1 MSTPTTV
8 TGPDLRTTYLGL
20 ELSGPVVVSA
30 NPLTRHIDSLLD
42 LERAGAA
49 AVVLPSLFQ
58 EEVEAEE
65 LEAMRLMDVGD
76 GFAEFDSAP
85 LSDVDTSGLGT
96 DRHVRLVAEAK
107 AHLKIPVIASVN
119 GVQPAGWTRYGKILA
134 DAGADAVEL
143 NLYGVNTDPREDSA
157 AVERRYLEIIETV
170 KSAIDVPLAVK
181 LSQNY
186 QALSNFAVR
195 AKDAGADGLVLF
207 NRFLGP
213 DIDLEEFRV
222 VPRVALST
230 SAELRLRMRWIAILR
245 SQVPQLSLAAT
256 GGVHTAEDVLKT
268 LLVGADVAC
277 VASTVLQQGP
287 SAIAGLLQG
296 LGAWMSQHDYDSVHQ
311 LCGSMS
317 SSSVDNPGEFE
328 RAQYVQAITTWTPD
342 R

>member
-8 TGPDLRTTYLGL
+8 ADPQLGTTYLGL
-20 ELSGPVVVSA
+20 KLTSPVVVSA
-30 NPLTRHIDSLLD
+30 NPLTQHVDSLAE
-42 LERAGAA
+42 LERAGAG

-85 LSDVDTSGLGT
+85 LAEVDASGLGT

-107 AHLKIPVIASVN
+107 AALKIPVIASVN
-119 GVQPAGWTRYGKILA
+119 GSQPGGWARYGKILA
-134 DAGADAVEL
+134 DAGADAMEL
-143 NLYGVNTDPREDSA
+143 NLYGVNTDPRLDA
-157 AVERRYLEIIETV
+157 NAVEHNYLTIIESV

-186 QALSNFAVR
+186 QSLSNFAQR

-213 DIDLEEFRV
+213 DIDLEEFKV
-222 VPRVALST
+222 VPRVALSS

-245 SQVPQLSLAAT
+245 SQMPELSLAAT
-256 GGVHTAEDVLKT
+256 GGVHSPTDVLKT
-268 LLVGADVAC
+268 LLVGANVAC
-277 VASTVLQQGP
+277 VASVLLQQGP
-287 SAIAGLLQG
+287 HVLTQLVDGLR
-296 LGAWMSQHDYDSVHQ
+296 AWMVERDYASVEQ